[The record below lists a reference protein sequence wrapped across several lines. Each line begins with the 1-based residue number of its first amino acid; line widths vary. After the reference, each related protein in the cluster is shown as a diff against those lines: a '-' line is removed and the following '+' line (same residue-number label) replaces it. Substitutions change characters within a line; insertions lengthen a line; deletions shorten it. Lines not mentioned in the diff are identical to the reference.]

1 MILKNVK
8 FLLFLFSILGHTT
21 VYGCKQPLMSK
32 MASSN
37 CFERK
42 KWDIQI
48 MFRLPTTAPSKS
60 ASLET
65 NNLSRPQDFLQ
76 TSPQY
81 RRDVVLL
88 WMCKIISWLKRYLNL
103 VGQDRNVFYL
113 RSHRLDVMTV
123 NSDRA
128 AEMDVF
134 VFDVFVFVRPPSKD
148 VAPDLKHCSYVC
160 EWVYSQSMFKGG
172 W

>member
-21 VYGCKQPLMSK
+21 VYGCKQPLLSK

-48 MFRLPTTAPSKS
+48 MFRLPTTAPPKS

-81 RRDVVLL
+81 RRGVVVLL
-88 WMCKIISWLKRYLNL
+88 WMCKIISWLERYLNL
-103 VGQDRNVFYL
+103 VGQDTEMYFIIALTDLMWWRW
-113 RSHRLDVMTV
+113 TV
-123 NSDRA
+123 KK
-128 AEMDVF
+128 
-134 VFDVFVFVRPPSKD
+134 P
-148 VAPDLKHCSYVC
+148 LKWTSLSLTSLSLSNPLQRM
-160 EWVYSQSMFKGG
+160 WLQI
-172 W
+172 

>member
-21 VYGCKQPLMSK
+21 VYGCKQPLLSK

-48 MFRLPTTAPSKS
+48 FWRQITFRLPTTAPSKS

-81 RRDVVLL
+81 RRDVVVLL
-88 WMCKIISWLKRYLNL
+88 WMCKIISWLERYLNL
-103 VGQDRNVFYL
+103 VGQDTEMYFIFALTDLMWWRW
-113 RSHRLDVMTV
+113 TV
-123 NSDRA
+123 KEPLKWTSLSLTSLSLSDPLQR
-128 AEMDVF
+128 MW
-134 VFDVFVFVRPPSKD
+134 
-148 VAPDLKHCSYVC
+148 L
-160 EWVYSQSMFKGG
+160 QI
-172 W
+172 

>member
-21 VYGCKQPLMSK
+21 VYGCKQPLLSK

-42 KWDIQI
+42 NIQI
-48 MFRLPTTAPSKS
+48 TFRLPTTAPSKS

-81 RRDVVLL
+81 RRGVVVLL
-88 WMCKIISWLKRYLNL
+88 WMCKIISWLERYLNL
-103 VGQDRNVFYL
+103 VGQDTEMYFIIALTDLMWWRW
-113 RSHRLDVMTV
+113 TV
-123 NSDRA
+123 KK
-128 AEMDVF
+128 
-134 VFDVFVFVRPPSKD
+134 P
-148 VAPDLKHCSYVC
+148 LKWTSLSLTSLSLSNPLQRM
-160 EWVYSQSMFKGG
+160 WLQI
-172 W
+172 

>member
-21 VYGCKQPLMSK
+21 VYGCKQPLLSK

-48 MFRLPTTAPSKS
+48 MFRLPTTAPPKS

-81 RRDVVLL
+81 RRGVVVLL
-88 WMCKIISWLKRYLNL
+88 WMCKIISWLERYLNL
-103 VGQDRNVFYL
+103 VGQDTEMYFIIALTDLMWWRW
-113 RSHRLDVMTV
+113 TV
-123 NSDRA
+123 T
-128 AEMDVF
+128 E
-134 VFDVFVFVRPPSKD
+134 P
-148 VAPDLKHCSYVC
+148 LKWTSLSLTSLSLSNPLQRM
-160 EWVYSQSMFKGG
+160 WLQI
-172 W
+172 